1 VAREFWSLV
10 CYSIPGTDM
19 WAQRVLGEGKA
30 GIPKVASGKRA
41 VIVVQIGPHVPL
53 LLLKS
58 KAD

>member
-1 VAREFWSLV
+1 
-10 CYSIPGTDM
+10 M

-30 GIPKVASGKRA
+30 GIRKVASGKRA
-41 VIVVQIGPHVPL
+41 VTAVQIGLHVQ